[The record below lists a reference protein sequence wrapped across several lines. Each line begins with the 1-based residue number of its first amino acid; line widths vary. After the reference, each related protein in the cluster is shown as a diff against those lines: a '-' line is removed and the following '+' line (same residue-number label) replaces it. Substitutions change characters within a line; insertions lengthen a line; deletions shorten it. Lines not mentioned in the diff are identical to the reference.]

1 MRAIQITEF
10 GGPEAIELVELPDPV
25 PGPEQTL
32 VTVTRAGV
40 NFADTLATRNQ
51 YVAAQELPLVPGL
64 ELVGTTPEGLRVAAI
79 VPNGAY
85 AELAAVDVASLIRIP
100 DGVDDDQAAALLA
113 QGFSADAMLRISAG
127 LKPGETIVVNAAAGG
142 TGGLV
147 VQIARQMG
155 AGRII
160 GLASSPEKRD
170 FVLGLGAD
178 VALDSRGADLTAEL
192 LAANDGSPVDVVVET
207 AGGEAFDHCLEAL
220 APFGRMVVFGI
231 ASRTQ
236 NEIRTGR
243 LLKNSWTVTGF
254 WMNHVLDH
262 PELVSESLGRVFDLA
277 SSGNLRAGIAGTWPL
292 ADAAEALERIASGGT
307 IGKLL
312 IDPLLR

>member
-10 GGPEAIELVELPDPV
+10 GGPEAIELVEVPDPV

-32 VTVTRAGV
+32 VKVTRAGV

-51 YVAAQELPLVPGL
+51 YVAAQELPLVPGV
-64 ELVGTTPEGLRVAAI
+64 ELVGTTPEGMRVAAI

-100 DGVDDDQAAALLA
+100 DAVDDDQAAALLV
-113 QGFSADAMLRISAG
+113 QGLSADAMLRISAG
-127 LKPGETIVVNAAAGG
+127 LKPGETVVVNAAAGG

-178 VALDSRGADLTAEL
+178 FALDSRSSDLTAEL
-192 LAANDGSPVDVVVET
+192 FSANDGSPVDIVVET
-207 AGGEAFDHCLEAL
+207 AGGEAFDRCLEAL

-254 WMNHVLDH
+254 WMNHVLDR
-262 PELVSESLGRVFDLA
+262 PDLVAESLGRVFDLA
-277 SSGNLRAGIAGTWPL
+277 SSGDLRTEIAGTWPL

-312 IDPLLR
+312 IDPLPR